1 MALPRSPEKGAPVTD
16 TAPNYADY
24 LKLGQLLELQGG
36 LEDNE
41 SELIP
46 DELLFIVVHQALE
59 LWFKIVNRELRLA
72 RDHLSAP
79 EVADETVP
87 HVVAHLRRINKVLGL
102 AVDHFQVMETL
113 TPQDFLGFREKIT
126 PASGFQSSQMREM
139 EILLGMGDKQ
149 RVRYGKVDPIEHLEK
164 LSKTGD
170 AGACAWAR
178 VQAVQTETSFQSALR
193 TWLYRTPIHGSMPG
207 DDNDDAVVTG
217 FITSYLNNFDGFM
230 DRQCEKLKTNMP
242 ESGDNSKRFAESK
255 ASAASFLHAEDAPA
269 DDRPR
274 LRRIRAGLL
283 FIESYRTLP
292 LLAWPRVLLDTV
304 VELEELSLVWR
315 HRHARM
321 VERMIGRRVGTGG
334 SSGVD
339 YLDKTTKI
347 RIFTDLWAVRTVMMP
362 KDTLPPLQNPA
373 FYGFAR

>member
-1 MALPRSPEKGAPVTD
+1 MAESV
-16 TAPNYADY
+16 PNYTDY

-36 LEDNE
+36 LENNE
-41 SELIP
+41 DELIP

-79 EVADETVP
+79 TVAEETVP
-87 HVVAHLRRINKVLGL
+87 HVVHHLRRVNRVLEL

-139 EILLGMGDKQ
+139 EILLGIKSKQ
-149 RVRYGKVDPIEHLEK
+149 RVKYGKVDPIEHLEK
-164 LSKTGD
+164 LSSSGD

-178 VQAVQTETSFQSALR
+178 VKAVQEEVSFQQALR
-193 TWLYRTPIHGSMPG
+193 TWLYRTPIHGSMPDDEG
-207 DDNDDAVVTG
+207 DNEMVSK
-217 FITSYLNNFDGFM
+217 FIASYLDNFDAYM
-230 DRQCEKLKTNMP
+230 DRQCEKLKASMP
-242 ESGDNSKRFAESK
+242 ESGDNTKRFDEAK
-255 ASAASFLHAEDAPA
+255 AAAREFLYAEDTEEGE
-269 DDRPR
+269 RPR
-274 LRRIRAGLL
+274 LQRIRAGLL

-292 LLAWPRVLLDTV
+292 LLAWPRLLLDSV
-304 VELEELSLVWR
+304 VELEQLTLIWR
-315 HRHARM
+315 NRHARM

-339 YLDKTTKI
+339 YLDKTGKI

-362 KDTLPPLQNPA
+362 KESLPPLQHPA
-373 FYGFAR
+373 FYGFAK

>member
-1 MALPRSPEKGAPVTD
+1 MAETV
-16 TAPNYADY
+16 PNYTDY

-36 LEDNE
+36 LENDENQ
-41 SELIP
+41 LIP

-79 EVADETVP
+79 KVAEETVP
-87 HVVAHLRRINKVLGL
+87 HVVHHLRRVNRVLEL
-102 AVDHFQVMETL
+102 AVDHFKVMETL

-139 EILLGMGDKQ
+139 EILLGMKSKQ

-164 LSKTGD
+164 LSETGE
-170 AGACAWAR
+170 AGACAWAK
-178 VQAVQTETSFQSALR
+178 VQAVQAETSFQEALR
-193 TWLYRTPIHGSMPG
+193 TWLYRTPIYGSMPG
-207 DDNDDAVVTG
+207 EAGDEDVVEG
-217 FITSYLNNFDGFM
+217 FIKDYLENFNGFM
-230 DRQCEKLKTNMP
+230 DRQCEKLQASMP
-242 ESGDNSKRFAESK
+242 ESGDSSKRFQEAK
-255 ASAASFLHAEDAPA
+255 DAAKLFLYAEDTESEN
-269 DDRPR
+269 RRR

-292 LLAWPRVLLDTV
+292 LLAWPRLLIDSV
-304 VELEELSLVWR
+304 VELEQLTLIWR
-315 HRHARM
+315 NRHARM

-339 YLDKTTKI
+339 YLDATGKV

-362 KDTLPPLQNPA
+362 KDMLPPLKNMA
-373 FYGFAR
+373 FYGFAK